1 MNRKEMTQITPTERT
16 GLTAQQA
23 ADRLADV
30 GANEL
35 VAAKKPALW
44 KKIAHHLNDVSSL
57 VLLFAVGLAS
67 YMALALNGGW
77 TKPIVIGTILVINV
91 VIGLYQEASAEK
103 ALAALQSM
111 SLPTTTVRRD
121 NVAQSLAA
129 KDVVPGDLVLLK
141 AGDQVPAD
149 GIVLESTNFTAD
161 EAVLTGESVP
171 VTKASV
177 TSLTDIPTE
186 QQVFS
191 GTAVTAGT
199 AIVQVVTT
207 GMGTELGQIAGLLNK
222 TKKRATPL
230 QGRLNRLSAWLTSFA
245 IIGGLVIFG
254 LSIWMQNQGLA
265 DSLMIG
271 ISLAVAAVP
280 ETLPIIV
287 TISLAHG
294 VKRMAK
300 RNAIMRR
307 VNAVET
313 IGGVDVIASDK
324 TGTLTQN
331 KMTITRYWTPQTKNS
346 LAADQH
352 TPAADTLMRYLG
364 LATNAEIQVV
374 NGQEQTH
381 GDPTELAIV
390 RWLDQHGLSRQQF
403 ETKAPRLAEDPFDS
417 TKKMMATVHQLPDD
431 QQVVIVKGAFDRLPI
446 AWTADQHAAAKRIH
460 DDFGRQALRVLSV
473 GYKIMPTTENHND
486 WEILTADL
494 TFAGLVGIIDPPRPE
509 VIPAIREAKRAGIK
523 PVMITGDHMV
533 TATAIAKDIGLLTP
547 GQKVLSGDD
556 LQNLSDAEL
565 ADQIKDIAVYARVSP
580 TDKIR
585 IVQAWQSAGK
595 TVAMTGDGVNDAPAL
610 KAADV
615 GIAMGITGTEV
626 SKGAADMIL
635 TDDNFAPI
643 IAAVR
648 EGRTVYQNIL
658 KAVEFLVGVNFA
670 QIFLMVGAVL
680 MGWGAP
686 LLAEQLLL
694 INVLADGIPGFY
706 ISREPGEKEAMEQPP
721 VANDESL
728 MARGLGSR
736 LVTRAVTFTFL
747 TLGIYAIGRFGLS
760 AGQAT
765 LGMTMVFLVLAV
777 GSMIDIYAIKDRRP
791 LTIASLKRNPV
802 LNGAMLLAIAVVVL
816 IATVPALQ
824 TTFGL
829 VSLPLSAWLL
839 VVPAMFIPTL
849 VLEIVKRWQQ
859 RARNAEQVVSFDEG
873 AL

>member
-1 MNRKEMTQITPTERT
+1 MKRKEMTKIDLTAQQ
-16 GLTAQQA
+16 GLTAQDAQA
-23 ADRLADV
+23 RLTQV
-30 GANEL
+30 GPNEL

-44 KKIAHHLNDVSSL
+44 RQIAHHLNDVSSI
-57 VLLFAVGLAS
+57 VLLFAVVLAS

-77 TKPIVIGTILVINV
+77 TKPIVIGAILVINV
-91 VIGLYQEASAEK
+91 AIGLYQEASAEK

-121 NVAQSLAA
+121 GVAQAIAA
-129 KDVVPGDLVLLK
+129 KDVVPGDLILLK

-149 GIVLESTNFTAD
+149 GVVLESTNLAID

-171 VTKASV
+171 VSKTA
-177 TSLTDIPTE
+177 LANPTDAQPE

-199 AIVQVVTT
+199 ATVQVLTT
-207 GMGTELGQIAGLLNK
+207 GMATELGQIAGLLNK

-230 QGRLNRLSAWLTSFA
+230 QGRLNKLSGWLTSFA

-331 KMTITRYWTPQTKNS
+331 RMTITRYWTPNAANS
-346 LAADQH
+346 LTADQV
-352 TPAADTLMRYLG
+352 TPAGKQLMRYLG
-364 LATNAEIQVV
+364 LATNAEIQLVD
-374 NGQEQTH
+374 GQEEAH
-381 GDPTELAIV
+381 GDATELAIV
-390 RWLDQHGLSRQQF
+390 RWLASHDQSRQDF
-403 ETKAPRLAEDPFDS
+403 ETHAPRLAEDPFDS
-417 TKKMMATVHQLPDD
+417 TKKTMATIHQLADG
-431 QQVVIVKGAFDRLPI
+431 QQLVIVKGAFDRLPI
-446 AWTADQHAAAKRIH
+446 HWTDAQHAAAQAIH
-460 DDFGRQALRVLSV
+460 DDFGQQALRVLSV
-473 GYKIMPTTENHND
+473 GYKLLPATTLPND
-486 WEILTADL
+486 PDWATLTANL

-533 TATAIAKDIGLLTP
+533 TAAAIAKDIGLLTP
-547 GQKVLSGDD
+547 GQKVISGDD
-556 LQNLSDAEL
+556 LRALSDSEL
-565 ADQIKDIAVYARVSP
+565 ADQIADIAVYARVSP

-585 IVQAWQSAGK
+585 IVQAWQAAGK

-635 TDDNFAPI
+635 TDDNFATI

-706 ISREPGEKEAMEQPP
+706 ISREPGEKAAMAQPP

-728 MARGLGSR
+728 FARGLGAR
-736 LVTRAVTFTFL
+736 LTVRAVTFTFL
-747 TLGIYAIGRFGLS
+747 TLGIYALGRFVLT
-760 AGQAT
+760 ANQAT
-765 LGMTMVFLVLAV
+765 TGMTMVFLVLAV
-777 GSMIDIYAIKDRRP
+777 GSMIDIYAIKDRQP
-791 LTIASLKRNPV
+791 LSWASLKRNPV
-802 LNGAMLLAIAVVVL
+802 LNGAMLLAISVVVL

-824 TTFGL
+824 TVFGL
-829 VSLPLSAWLL
+829 VALPPVAWL
-839 VVPAMFIPTL
+839 VVLPAMFVPTA
-849 VLEIVKRWQQ
+849 VLELAKRWP
-859 RARNAEQVVSFDEG
+859 RRTTLSKLAED
-873 AL
+873 

>member
-1 MNRKEMTQITPTERT
+1 MKRKEMTKIVLTDQA

-23 ADRLADV
+23 KQQLEQV

-44 KKIAHHLNDVSSL
+44 RQVIRHLSDVSSM

-67 YMALALNGGW
+67 YMALAQGGGW
-77 TKPIVIGTILVINV
+77 TKPVVIGAILVINV
-91 VIGLYQEASAEK
+91 IIGLYQEASAEK

-121 NVAQSLAA
+121 GVAQTLAA
-129 KDVVPGDLVLLK
+129 KEVVPGDLVLLK

-149 GIVLESTNFTAD
+149 GVVLESTNLAID

-171 VTKASV
+171 VAKTKLSDQSAV
-177 TSLTDIPTE
+177 ATE

-199 AIVQVVTT
+199 AVVQVTTT
-207 GMGTELGQIAGLLNK
+207 GMATELGQIAGLLNK

-230 QGRLNRLSAWLTSFA
+230 QGRLNRLSGWLTTFA
-245 IIGGLVIFG
+245 VLGGLVIFG

-331 KMTITRYWTPQTKNS
+331 QMTITHYWMPTAKQAMP
-346 LAADQH
+346 ADQLDS
-352 TPAADTLMRYLG
+352 AGKDLMRYLG
-364 LATNAEIQVV
+364 LATNAEIQLV
-374 NGQEQTH
+374 NGQEETH

-390 RWLDQHGLSRQQF
+390 RWLDAHGFSRQQF
-403 ETKAPRLAEDPFDS
+403 EKTAPRVAEDPFDS
-417 TKKMMATVHQLPDD
+417 TKKTMATIHQLADG
-431 QQVVIVKGAFDRLPI
+431 QQLVIVKGAFDRLPI
-446 AWTADQHAAAKRIH
+446 SWTSDQAAAAKRVH
-460 DDFGRQALRVLSV
+460 DEFGRQALRVLSV
-473 GYKIMPTTENHND
+473 GYKVLPTAATQD
-486 WEILTADL
+486 WADLTKDL

-533 TATAIAKDIGLLTP
+533 TASAIAKEIGLLTP
-547 GQKVLSGDD
+547 GQLVMSGDE
-556 LQNLSDAEL
+556 LRTLSDAEL
-565 ADQIKDIAVYARVSP
+565 AAQIEDIAVYARVSP

-585 IVQAWQSAGK
+585 IVQAWQQAGK

-626 SKGAADMIL
+626 SKGAADMVL
-635 TDDNFAPI
+635 TDDNFATI

-706 ISREPGEKEAMEQPP
+706 ISREPGEKEAMAQPP
-721 VANDESL
+721 VSNDESL
-728 MARGLGSR
+728 FARGLGGR
-736 LVTRAVTFTFL
+736 LAIRAVTFTIL
-747 TLGIYAIGRFGLS
+747 TLGIYAIGRFGLT
-760 AGQAT
+760 AGQTT

-777 GSMIDIYAIKDRRP
+777 GSMIDIYAIKDRQP
-791 LTIASLKRNPV
+791 LTLASLKRNPV
-802 LNGAMLLAIAVVVL
+802 LNGAMLIAIAVVIA
-816 IATVPALQ
+816 IATIPGLQ
-824 TTFGL
+824 GMFGL
-829 VSLPLSAWLL
+829 VTMPAIAWLI
-839 VVPAMFIPTL
+839 VIPAMFIPTII
-849 VLEIVKRWQQ
+849 LEIAKRWQRRSAQ
-859 RARNAEQVVSFDEG
+859 PLTTEID
-873 AL
+873 

>member
-1 MNRKEMTQITPTERT
+1 
-16 GLTAQQA
+16 
-23 ADRLADV
+23 
-30 GANEL
+30 
-35 VAAKKPALW
+35 
-44 KKIAHHLNDVSSL
+44 
-57 VLLFAVGLAS
+57 
-67 YMALALNGGW
+67 
-77 TKPIVIGTILVINV
+77 
-91 VIGLYQEASAEK
+91 
-103 ALAALQSM
+103 M

-121 NVAQSLAA
+121 GVAQTLAA
-129 KDVVPGDLVLLK
+129 KEVVPGDLVLLK

-149 GIVLESTNFTAD
+149 GVVLESTNLAID

-171 VTKASV
+171 VAKTKLSDQSAV
-177 TSLTDIPTE
+177 ATE
-186 QQVFS
+186 QQFFS

-199 AIVQVVTT
+199 AVVQVTTT
-207 GMGTELGQIAGLLNK
+207 GMATELGQIAGLLNK

-230 QGRLNRLSAWLTSFA
+230 QGRLNRLSGWLTTFA
-245 IIGGLVIFG
+245 VLGGLVIFG

-331 KMTITRYWTPQTKNS
+331 QMTITHYWTPTDKQ
-346 LAADQH
+346 AMPADQLDS
-352 TPAADTLMRYLG
+352 AGKDLMRYLG
-364 LATNAEIQVV
+364 LATNAEIQLV
-374 NGQEQTH
+374 NGQEETH

-390 RWLDQHGLSRQQF
+390 RWLDAHGFSRQQF
-403 ETKAPRLAEDPFDS
+403 EKTAPRVAEDPFDS
-417 TKKMMATVHQLPDD
+417 TKKTMATIHQLADG
-431 QQVVIVKGAFDRLPI
+431 QQLVIVKGAFDRLPI
-446 AWTADQHAAAKRIH
+446 SWTSDQAAAAKRVH
-460 DDFGRQALRVLSV
+460 DEFCRQALRVLSV
-473 GYKIMPTTENHND
+473 GYKVLPTAATQD
-486 WEILTADL
+486 WVDLTKNL

-523 PVMITGDHMV
+523 PIMITGDHMV
-533 TATAIAKDIGLLTP
+533 TASAIAKKIGLLTP
-547 GQKVLSGDD
+547 GQLVMSGDE
-556 LQNLSDAEL
+556 LRTLSDAEL
-565 ADQIKDIAVYARVSP
+565 VAQIEDIAVYARVSP

-585 IVQAWQSAGK
+585 IVQAWQQAGK

-626 SKGAADMIL
+626 SKGAADMVL
-635 TDDNFAPI
+635 TDDNFATI

-706 ISREPGEKEAMEQPP
+706 ISREPGEKEAMAQPP
-721 VANDESL
+721 VSNDESL
-728 MARGLGSR
+728 FARGLGGR
-736 LVTRAVTFTFL
+736 LAIRAVTFTIL
-747 TLGIYAIGRFGLS
+747 TLGIYAIGRFGLT
-760 AGQAT
+760 AGQTT

-777 GSMIDIYAIKDRRP
+777 GSMIDIYAIKDRQP
-791 LTIASLKRNPV
+791 LTLASLKRNPV
-802 LNGAMLLAIAVVVL
+802 LNGAMLIAIAVVIA
-816 IATVPALQ
+816 IATIPGLQ
-824 TTFGL
+824 GMFGL
-829 VSLPLSAWLL
+829 VTMPAIAWLI
-839 VVPAMFIPTL
+839 VIPAMFIPTII
-849 VLEIVKRWQQ
+849 LEIAKRWQRRSAQ
-859 RARNAEQVVSFDEG
+859 PLTTEND
-873 AL
+873 

>member
-1 MNRKEMTQITPTERT
+1 MKRKEMTKIQ
-16 GLTAQQA
+16 LTAQQGLTA
-23 ADRLADV
+23 KEAQARLAAT
-30 GANEL
+30 GTNEL

-44 KKIAHHLNDVSSL
+44 QQIARHLSDVSSL

-67 YMALALNGGW
+67 YMALFQGGGW
-77 TKPIVIGTILVINV
+77 TKTIVIGSILVINV
-91 VIGLYQEASAEK
+91 TIGMYQEASAEK

-111 SLPTTTVRRD
+111 SLPETTVRRD
-121 NVAQSLAA
+121 GIAQTLKA
-129 KDVVPGDLVLLK
+129 KDIVPGDLVLLK

-149 GIVLESTNFTAD
+149 GVVLQSTNLTVD

-171 VTKASV
+171 VTKEK
-177 TSLTDIPTE
+177 LTDPAGATE
-186 QQVFS
+186 SQQVFS

-199 AIVQVVTT
+199 AVIQVVTT
-207 GMGTELGQIAGLLNK
+207 GMATELGQIAGLLNK

-230 QGRLNRLSAWLTSFA
+230 QGRLNKLSAWLTTFA
-245 IIGGLVIFG
+245 VLGGMVIFA

-331 KMTITRYWTPQTKNS
+331 QMTITRYWTPNS
-346 LAADQH
+346 NAAAAEDL
-352 TPAADTLMRYLG
+352 TPAGEKLMRYLG

-374 NGQEQTH
+374 NGKEETM

-390 RWLDQHGLSRQQF
+390 RWMSSHDRSRQKF
-403 ETKAPRLAEDPFDS
+403 EKKAPRLAENPFDS
-417 TKKMMATVHQLPDD
+417 TKKTMATVHSLADGQQL
-431 QQVVIVKGAFDRLPI
+431 VIVKGAFDRLPI
-446 AWTADQHAAAKRIH
+446 AWTPDQLAQAQAIH
-460 DDFGRQALRVLSV
+460 DQFGQQALRVLSV
-473 GYKIMPTTENHND
+473 GYKVVPATTTHD
-486 WEILTADL
+486 WATLTKNL

-533 TATAIAKDIGLLTP
+533 TAEAIAKEIGLLTP
-547 GQKVLSGDD
+547 GQLVMSGDE
-556 LQNLSDAEL
+556 LQTLTDAEL
-565 ADQIKDIAVYARVSP
+565 ASQIEDIAVYARVSP

-585 IVQAWQSAGK
+585 IVQAWQNAGK

-635 TDDNFAPI
+635 TDDNFATI

-728 MARGLGSR
+728 FARGLGSR
-736 LVTRAVTFTFL
+736 LATRAVTFTFL
-747 TLGIYAIGRFGLS
+747 TLGIYAIGRFGLT

-765 LGMTMVFLVLAV
+765 MGMTMVFLVLAV
-777 GSMIDIYAIKDRRP
+777 GSMVDIYAIKDRQP
-791 LTIASLKRNPV
+791 LTLKSLKRNPR
-802 LNGAMLLAIAVVVL
+802 LNGAMALAVALVIA
-816 IATVPALQ
+816 IATVPGLQ
-824 TTFGL
+824 SMFGL
-829 VSLPLSAWLL
+829 ISLPAVAWLI
-839 VVPAMFIPTL
+839 VVPAMFVPTI
-849 VLEIVKRWQQ
+849 VLEIAKRWQ
-859 RARNAEQVVSFDEG
+859 RRSTTNWVAEID
-873 AL
+873 